1 MALDE
6 REPLANLAPSHLA
19 AEAIQATGLRKIMG
33 MWLEHREDESRYI
46 ELDKDGLTSLIWEN
60 LDGRH
65 YLDEEGKV
73 RTLHLKR
80 SSSADVREALV
91 HLSGTRGIDRL
102 PAWLDKRDD
111 DPDPSALLPVANG
124 LLNWR
129 TGELMPPS
137 PRFVNLSRSD
147 VAYDPDADHPLY
159 WEFFL
164 QDIFD
169 GDQEQIDLLH
179 EVLGCIITGQAKF
192 QKVFQIIGPPRSGK
206 GTIGRML
213 VHLIGAQSVVSPK
226 IRQIRDGGFGL
237 QSLIGRQ
244 LAMVTDARVSRG
256 QATDALTEI
265 LLTTSG
271 GDLQTI
277 QRKFLAD
284 FIGYLGAQWLL
295 MSNEPVLL
303 HDYTGTIATRMVLL
317 ETRRGFLGKEDLD
330 LFERDLLPEASG
342 VLNLCLAGARKLAD
356 RGRFQTPSSIVRRKK
371 ELLRGS
377 STVAGFSSE
386 CLIEDPTAVTKKDE
400 IWEAYEM
407 YCEAHGK
414 PSVANSSKLFEDLRS
429 GGKYRE
435 DMDTRP
441 WMDDGDARAR
451 VYCVKG
457 LRVDETAIPDIDDLR
472 TQRAAEDF

>member
-1 MALDE
+1 MLDN
-6 REPLANLAPSHLA
+6 REPLQNLAPSHLA
-19 AEAIQATGLRKIMG
+19 AEVIQATGLRKIMG
-33 MWLEHREDESRYI
+33 MWLEYREDESRYV
-46 ELDKDGLTSLIWEN
+46 ELDKDGLTSLIWQN

-65 YLDEEGKV
+65 YLDDGETK
-73 RTLHLKR
+73 TLHLKR

-91 HLSGTRGIDRL
+91 HLSGGKSIDRL
-102 PAWLDKRDD
+102 PAWLEKQED
-111 DPDPSALLPVANG
+111 DPDPTSLLPVANG

-129 TGELMPPS
+129 TGELMPSS
-137 PRFVNLSRSD
+137 PRFLNLSRSD
-147 VAYDPDADHPLY
+147 VAYDPDAIPPFY
-159 WEFFL
+159 WDMFL
-164 QDIFD
+164 DDIFD

-179 EVLGCIITGQAKF
+179 EVLGCIITGQDKF

-206 GTIGRML
+206 GTIGKML

-226 IRQIRDGGFGL
+226 IRQIKDGGFGL

-244 LAMVTDARVSRG
+244 LAMVTDARISRG

-284 FIGYLGAQWLL
+284 YIGYLNAQWLL

-330 LFERDLLPEASG
+330 LFERDLLPEADG
-342 VLNLCLAGARKLAD
+342 VLNRCLEGARRLAK
-356 RGRFQTPSSIVRRKK
+356 RGKFLTPTSIAKREK

-386 CLIEDPTAVTKKDE
+386 CLIEDPTALTRKDE
-400 IWEAYEM
+400 IWEAYEL
-407 YCEAHGK
+407 YCEAHEK
-414 PSVANSSKLFEDLRS
+414 PAVANSSKLFEDLRS
-429 GGKYRE
+429 GGKYRQ

-441 WMDDGDARAR
+441 WMEDGDGRAR
-451 VYCVKG
+451 VYCVRG
-457 LRVDETAIPDIDDLR
+457 LRVDDAAIPDVEELR
-472 TQRAAEDF
+472 VQRATEDF